1 MGRQIALLRGINLV
15 RTRRVAMADL
25 RELMHALGYDDAR
38 TLLQSGNI
46 VYTSSDAPAKA
57 ARRIEQ
63 AVERELGVDADVIV
77 RTRDQIADVVARNPL
92 AGHATDPK
100 RYHVVFLAEPPEAAA
115 LRDLDAAAY
124 EPERFAVHGGE
135 VYVWLPRGAQKARL
149 GHAFWEKRLGV
160 RGTARNWNT
169 VEKLLAMADEADR

>member
-1 MGRQIALLRGINLV
+1 MTRQIALLRGINLV

-25 RELMHALGYDDAR
+25 RALMHALGYADAR
-38 TLLQSGNI
+38 TLLQSGNV
-46 VYTSSDAPAKA
+46 VYTSADPPAEA
-57 ARRIEQ
+57 GRRIQE

-77 RTRDQIADVVARNPL
+77 RTRDQLADVVDRDPL
-92 AGHATDPK
+92 ARHVTDPR
-100 RYHVVFLAEPPEAAA
+100 RYHVVFLAEPPDAGA

-124 EPERFAVHGGE
+124 EPERFAVHGSE
-135 VYVWLPRGAQKARL
+135 VYVWLPEGAQNARL

-169 VEKLLAMADEADR
+169 VEKLLAIADEGAG